1 MKRGAATIHMKLNFK
16 PLILDL
22 LLAIA
27 GPLVTSC
34 YTAPVTGRSQ
44 LILLTPSQENE
55 MGLTAFKEVLKDST
69 ISDNQ
74 SYNEAVSR
82 VGNRIAQV
90 ADTPDYEW
98 DFKVI
103 EDDEQINAFALPGGK
118 VGVYTGILPVAKT
131 EGGLAAVM
139 SHEVAHVLARHGG
152 ERLSHGLLAQMGAV
166 AIQAGMAG
174 SNPGVVRGVMTAY
187 GLGANVGVLLPYGRL
202 QESEADRIGIL
213 LMAQAGHDPRE
224 AVHLW
229 ERMAQQSRRQP
240 PQFLS
245 THPSPRRR
253 IQDLQRLVP
262 NALTHYRPSPGQAHE
277 STRLLPGINGRKS
290 K

>member
-1 MKRGAATIHMKLNFK
+1 MRQLCRGKLLGIVV
-16 PLILDL
+16 PLLLILV
-22 LLAIA
+22 ACA
-27 GPLVTSC
+27 TTP
-34 YTAPVTGRSQ
+34 YTQRSQ
-44 LILLTPSQENE
+44 LILISQGEE
-55 MGLTAFKEVLKDST
+55 ARLGAQAFQKVLAKEK
-69 ISDNQ
+69 
-74 SYNEAVSR
+74 VSR
-82 VGNRIAQV
+82 DPALQAVVNRIGWRV
-90 ADTPDYEW
+90 ANAAKRS
-98 DFKVI
+98 DFKWEFVVI
-103 EDDEQINAFALPGGK
+103 DNAKTANAFALPGGK
-118 VGVYTGILPVAKT
+118 VAVYTGILPVAKT

-174 SNPGVVRGVMTAY
+174 SNPGVVQGVMTAY

-213 LMAQAGHDPRE
+213 LMAQAGYDPRE

-262 NALTHYRPSPGQAHE
+262 NALTHYRPTPGQAHE

-290 K
+290 R

>member
-1 MKRGAATIHMKLNFK
+1 MRQLCRGKLLGIVVSLL
-16 PLILDL
+16 LILV
-22 LLAIA
+22 ACA
-27 GPLVTSC
+27 TTP
-34 YTAPVTGRSQ
+34 YTQRSQ
-44 LILLTPSQENE
+44 LILISQGEE
-55 MGLTAFKEVLKDST
+55 ARLGAQSFQKVLSKEK
-69 ISDNQ
+69 ISRDPALQ
-74 SYNEAVSR
+74 AV
-82 VGNRIAQV
+82 VNRIGWRV
-90 ADTPDYEW
+90 ANAAKRS
-98 DFKVI
+98 DFKWEFVVI
-103 EDDEQINAFALPGGK
+103 DNAKTANAFALPGGK
-118 VGVYTGILPVAKT
+118 VAVYTGILPVAKT

-174 SNPGVVRGVMTAY
+174 SDPGVVRGVMTAY
-187 GLGANVGVLLPYGRL
+187 GLGANVGVLLPYSRL

-213 LMAQAGHDPRE
+213 LMAQAGYDPRE

-229 ERMAQQSRRQP
+229 ERMAQESRRQP

-262 NALTHYRPSPGQAHE
+262 NALTYYRPSSGQAHE
-277 STRLLPGINGRKS
+277 STRLLPGLNGQQSR
-290 K
+290 